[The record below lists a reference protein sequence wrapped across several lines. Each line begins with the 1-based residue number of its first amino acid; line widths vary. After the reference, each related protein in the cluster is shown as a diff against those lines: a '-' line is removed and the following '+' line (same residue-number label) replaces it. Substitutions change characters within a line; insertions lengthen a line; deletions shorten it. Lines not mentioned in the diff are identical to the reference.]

1 MMMETR
7 VTLKYIVLA
16 IKIYETKK
24 MYFVVWIANEGDA
37 LNWNEKLILANWT
50 RLTKLANSIEL
61 NKVDE

>member
-1 MMMETR
+1 M
-7 VTLKYIVLA
+7 K
-16 IKIYETKK
+16 KK

-50 RLTKLANSIEL
+50 RLTKLANSIGL